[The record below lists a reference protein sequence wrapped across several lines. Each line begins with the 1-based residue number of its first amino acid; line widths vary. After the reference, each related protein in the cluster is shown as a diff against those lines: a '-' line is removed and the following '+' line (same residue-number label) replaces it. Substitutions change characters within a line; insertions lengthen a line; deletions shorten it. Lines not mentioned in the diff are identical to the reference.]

1 MNNIS
6 GSASNW
12 ISDNQVER
20 KPSTKNDNDVV
31 VETKD
36 ELDKDIIKGISKELE
51 KMYKHINDIHSKFP
65 KKDISDSSILL
76 KSAIDSL
83 KKSILN

>member
-12 ISDNQVER
+12 IPDNKIER
-20 KPSTKNDNDVV
+20 KVIKNDDTSVDVD
-31 VETKD
+31 TRPD
-36 ELDKDIIKGISKELE
+36 IDKDAIKGISKELE
-51 KMYKHINDIHSKFP
+51 KMSKHIEDIYTKFP
-65 KKDISDSSILL
+65 RKDISDSSILL